1 MEPSRAG
8 RTVRIAALVLG
19 VALPAALIALVRTL
33 PAASLPAAG
42 LDWVMDLLAVGLAAT
57 ATAAALSMLVT
68 ALQTGS
74 LSSAVLAG
82 SSAAL
87 AGAAV
92 GFLADARLEVPVA
105 GAALLLLVAGAVD
118 RGSTLVAGRR
128 ERIGA
133 VGAVLVVAEGLV
145 AAELLPAVSVIVD
158 PARPAIAW
166 LGAGL
171 ASMATLLV
179 VGRPSSLVP
188 AGVATALAG
197 LAVARP
203 GGLEA
208 PLALTLL
215 IGSQLLAVG
224 IRPMRVQHPEV
235 EPIERLP
242 DLAARVSDAVLRFD
256 GRLQLR
262 DWNNRAAAL
271 LGLDAASAGA
281 RIEDLIGVELAELPG
296 DDGAVHLGA
305 RVGGIDVVLLRSG
318 GGLTAVIRDP
328 QGTPETERLGRELRG
343 TIEELLQARRTI
355 ELQRQEIER
364 SSATDSLTGVA
375 SRSAL
380 LVRLRTEIAQ
390 ARRYAHPVAVVTL
403 DIDGF
408 TEHNHALGTEAGNAI
423 LQELAL
429 RVRLRVREADALGRA
444 GSDSFVVILPHTDE
458 AGAATFADA
467 LQRRIG
473 LRPVTVAGQPV
484 SVTTSV
490 GVAVMRP
497 GEDLDLDGL
506 LSRVEEALAS
516 AKSAGG
522 NRIALDRLHGL
533 ARLDERRP
541 PPMTIVT
548 PTDDDADTNA

>member
-1 MEPSRAG
+1 MRV
-8 RTVRIAALVLG
+8 TALVLG
-19 VALPAALIALVRTL
+19 VALPAALIGLVRAL

-42 LDWVMDLLAVGLAAT
+42 LDWVIDVLAVGLAAA
-57 ATAAALSMLVT
+57 ATAAALAMLVA
-68 ALQTGS
+68 ALRTGS
-74 LSSAVLAG
+74 LSTALRAG
-82 SSAAL
+82 SGAAL

-92 GFLADARLEVPVA
+92 GLLADARLEVPAA
-105 GAALLLLVAGAVD
+105 GAALLLLGASAVD

-133 VGAVLVVAEGLV
+133 VAAVLVVAEGLV
-145 AAELLPAVSVIVD
+145 AAELLPPISEIVD
-158 PARPAIAW
+158 PARPAVAW
-166 LGAGL
+166 AGAGL
-171 ASMATLLV
+171 AVLGTLLV
-179 VGRPSSLVP
+179 LGRPDSLVP
-188 AGVATALAG
+188 AGMAVALAG

-203 GGLEA
+203 GGLEV
-208 PLALTLL
+208 PVALTLL
-215 IGSQLLAVG
+215 IGSQLVAVG
-224 IRPMRVQHPEV
+224 LRPMRIDRADM

-262 DWNNRAAAL
+262 DWNGRAATL

-281 RIEDLIGVELAELPG
+281 RIEDLIGVRLAELPG
-296 DDGAVHLGA
+296 DDGVVHLGA

-318 GGLTAVIRDP
+318 GGLTAIIRDP
-328 QGTPETERLGRELRG
+328 EGTPETERLGRELRG

-380 LVRLRTEIAQ
+380 LERLRTEIAQ
-390 ARRYAHPVAVVTL
+390 ARRYAHPVAVVSL

-408 TEHNHALGTEAGNAI
+408 SDHNRELGTEAGNAI

-444 GSDSFVVILPHTDE
+444 GSDSFLVILPHTDE

-473 LRPVTVAGQPV
+473 LRPVTVVGQPV

-506 LSRVEEALAS
+506 LSRVEEALTS

-541 PPMTIVT
+541 PPMAIVT
-548 PTDDDADTNA
+548 PTDDDAEAGA